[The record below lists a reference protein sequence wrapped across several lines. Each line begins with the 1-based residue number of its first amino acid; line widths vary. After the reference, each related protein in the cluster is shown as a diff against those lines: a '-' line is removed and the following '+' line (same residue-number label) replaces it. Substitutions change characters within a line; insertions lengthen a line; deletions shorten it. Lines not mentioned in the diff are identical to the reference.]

1 MRHDETRDNT
11 TAIETQSIEAD
22 AHVDTRE
29 GVEGSDPTGRETWRE
44 RKLRLAIATFGP
56 IRRSKPFMDDT
67 PEPEGAPEDIRPI
80 RVPEE
85 RHEEHND
92 GANGYEDDGV
102 CRPEDPEHD
111 PVGDAETEYDIEFDA
126 DDADEDH
133 PMGGDNN
140 AWHGGDDDEPEDDG
154 QPTEYE
160 EWQDYMGGDDWD
172 QGQYDEGGY

>member
-11 TAIETQSIEAD
+11 TAIENQSIEAD
-22 AHVDTRE
+22 AHADTRE

-92 GANGYEDDGV
+92 GANGYDEPDPAGV
-102 CRPEDPEHD
+102 QLGNDPEDPEHD
-111 PVGDAETEYDIEFDA
+111 EIGDAETEYDIEFD
-126 DDADEDH
+126 DEE
-133 PMGGDNN
+133 G
-140 AWHGGDDDEPEDDG
+140 DG
-154 QPTEYE
+154 QPSEYE
-160 EWQDYMGGDDWD
+160 EWQDFMGGDEH
-172 QGQYDEGGY
+172 YDHSENEMW